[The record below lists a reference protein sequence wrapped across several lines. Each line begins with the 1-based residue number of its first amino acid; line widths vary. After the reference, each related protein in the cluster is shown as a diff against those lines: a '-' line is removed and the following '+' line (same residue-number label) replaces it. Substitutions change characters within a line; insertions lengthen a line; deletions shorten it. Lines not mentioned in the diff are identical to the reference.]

1 MKIIFAG
8 TPEITIETLKS
19 IQESN
24 HEIALI
30 LTNEDKPSGRGKKLT
45 KPPVKIF
52 AEVNNIEFK
61 QPAMLKDNL
70 LIDFLK
76 TKEAD
81 LFVVFAYGHLI
92 PEEILKIFKKG
103 ALNIHTSLLPKLRG
117 AAPIQRAII
126 NGDKLTG
133 LTFMKMDKGLDT
145 GPIYRQ
151 DHIEID
157 HDETSDSLE
166 KKMSKVSSSK
176 IVEVID
182 LIAENKLKLIS
193 QNNESA
199 TYAPKISREETKIN
213 WSMKATA
220 IASLINGLSPS
231 PAAYG
236 LLNKQRINFYLAEAV
251 EKESLG
257 PGKIVEVSKNKLL
270 VGAKDF
276 CVSIKELSRSGKKRQ
291 KYESFYNGSKQI
303 FSDENFSS

>member
-1 MKIIFAG
+1 MKVIFAG

-76 TKEAD
+76 NKEAD

-133 LTFMKMDKGLDT
+133 LTFMKMEKGLDT

-151 DHIEID
+151 DHIKID
-157 HDETSDSLE
+157 HEETSDSLE

-220 IASLINGLSPS
+220 IALSLIH
-231 PAAYG
+231 
-236 LLNKQRINFYLAEAV
+236 I
-251 EKESLG
+251 
-257 PGKIVEVSKNKLL
+257 
-270 VGAKDF
+270 
-276 CVSIKELSRSGKKRQ
+276 
-291 KYESFYNGSKQI
+291 
-303 FSDENFSS
+303 